1 MTYVG
6 VPPKSYTYMVEAK
19 KSHTSH
25 LGIALL
31 NSQNHPQ
38 QTRSIIK
45 LHNFLSL
52 QEAVPSVS
60 NILMQSYTFFFRKSS
75 GEVDSN
81 QKVITD

>member
-1 MTYVG
+1 MWG
-6 VPPKSYTYMVEAK
+6 FPFWERKE

-31 NSQNHPQ
+31 NSQNHTQ

-45 LHNFLSL
+45 LHNLLSL
-52 QEAVPSVS
+52 QDAVPSVS

-75 GEVDSN
+75 GEVYSN
-81 QKVITD
+81 QKVLTD